1 MSELVYSNVS
11 KTGVWGRNPAAAC
24 GYGGLFVSF
33 VSFCW
38 AIFVSFWKK
47 KYFNLIGSHF
57 ARVQRLFKELDFY
70 YFKANRKDLVVQS
83 SFCN

>member
-11 KTGVWGRNPAAAC
+11 KTGVWGRNPAAA
-24 GYGGLFVSF
+24 GGHGGLFVSF

-47 KYFNLIGSHF
+47 TILISLDHISHEF
-57 ARVQRLFKELDFY
+57 RGISK
-70 YFKANRKDLVVQS
+70 N
-83 SFCN
+83 